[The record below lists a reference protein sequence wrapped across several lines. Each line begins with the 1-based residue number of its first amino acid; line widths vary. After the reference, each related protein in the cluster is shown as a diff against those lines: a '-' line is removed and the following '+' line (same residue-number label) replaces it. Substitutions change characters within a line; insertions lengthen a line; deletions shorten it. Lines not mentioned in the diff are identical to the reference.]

1 MGRDTETYRGR
12 DRKRDREGG
21 MERFSWFM
29 HIQHIKL
36 ISEPVTLNGISV
48 RRKKRNKGEQDRKK
62 DREGT
67 RQRERG

>member
-1 MGRDTETYRGR
+1 
-12 DRKRDREGG
+12 